1 MCNMLKDL
9 PTSNVFQFVM
19 FDLFSLQLWPKDRN
33 GKMIGLSMVVYTFLF
48 LAAPG
53 PFLISSPG
61 PHSSRNE
68 RMKEWNN
75 PDYDEWA
82 AGIGKRLRI
91 ASISFLVIGSVAF
104 VLVICMILFEDKWVT
119 EVVLKFPN
127 RPKEENTEDP
137 KRVGAEETR
146 GS

>member
-1 MCNMLKDL
+1 
-9 PTSNVFQFVM
+9 
-19 FDLFSLQLWPKDRN
+19 
-33 GKMIGLSMVVYTFLF
+33 
-48 LAAPG
+48 
-53 PFLISSPG
+53 
-61 PHSSRNE
+61 
-68 RMKEWNN
+68 MKEWNN
-75 PDYDEWA
+75 PDYDEWV